1 MRVKIYALILG
12 AYNVKE
18 DKRHFYVNLTKQAT
32 SQMDGSKLFMDT
44 EEFKRILN
52 IKVVDG
58 EIRFIV
64 RTKKIDQL
72 ISILKASVDA
82 RMEEVA

>member
-1 MRVKIYALILG
+1 M
-12 AYNVKE
+12 
-18 DKRHFYVNLTKQAT
+18 NLTKQAT